1 MNKKE
6 DPMEKEIK
14 PMLLTTSDN
23 PFNPFTQPVDWEA
36 YDRDHGYHC
45 REYLARVAFV
55 SPDLSDEEYTKEV
68 NAAVI
73 SIVDFNSRCGNIGLP
88 EGVSYEIA
96 VEE

>member
-1 MNKKE
+1 MENK
-6 DPMEKEIK
+6 IR

-23 PFNPFTQPVDWEA
+23 PFNPFTQPTEWDA

-45 REYLARVAFV
+45 KEYLARVALV
-55 SPDLSDEEYTKEV
+55 SPELSDEDYTEAV

-73 SIVDFNSRCGNIGLP
+73 SIVDFNSRFGNIGLP
-88 EGVSYEIA
+88 DGVTYEMA